1 MTTHTL
7 KKHVLLAL
15 LILSPV
21 VAYSATGKV
30 QFATGNV
37 VAINAVGESRDMMK
51 GATLEVGDTIKTNG
65 GRAQLRFTDGG
76 YISLQPNTDFKIEEY
91 AYQAQNSA
99 EQKSFFSLVKGGMRA
114 ITGLVGKNNKQ
125 NYRVNTAVATIGIR
139 GTEFQARLDD
149 TLLVKVGDG
158 AVFLQNEAGDLVLYQ
173 GQTGEVQGPQIQPTR
188 SSETLSINAA
198 GPQGGTSN
206 VAQEQSQ
213 SESSQNNIFIVSEQ
227 VNPIN
232 GAALAIGDNEQSV
245 ILEDYRGPFVG
256 ATHYYEGI
264 DSADN
269 LLFFGA
275 EAYEDERILTFDAVG
290 NFTGGTKSFNGTSFN
305 TTYSGGQT
313 LDKGKLG
320 DSLSWFR
327 LNGGQLL
334 TTSDCACTSTPEIS
348 QEPISN
354 EHIIYGTYA
363 SSDVIGN
370 YVSMNMVGTYNLA
383 GGTLPSNSEGVLG
396 ELNMGSNIIVNFGA
410 RSAWLNLDLSLGQ
423 HDYLVTAASDLGTA
437 NGAKLSFENGTV
449 VSATEGCPMGCSF
462 NGTGFIAGESA
473 EKIGV
478 AYAINGAFGG
488 DIAGVAAFE
497 KVSLVPNSGTGP

>member
-7 KKHVLLAL
+7 KKQVLLAL

-173 GQTGEVQGPQIQPTR
+173 GQTGEVQGAQMQPVR
-188 SSETLSINAA
+188 STETLSINAA

-206 VAQEQSQ
+206 IAQEQAQ
-213 SESSQNNIFIVSEQ
+213 NESSQNNVFIVSEL

-232 GAALAIGDNEQSV
+232 GAALAIGGESSV
-245 ILEDYRGPFVG
+245 ILEGHRGLFVG
-256 ATHYYEGI
+256 VAHNYEGLGN
-264 DSADN
+264 DSN
-269 LLFFGA
+269 PIFFGA
-275 EAYEDERILTFDAVG
+275 DAYEDERILTFDALG
-290 NFTGGTKSFNGTSFN
+290 NFTGASGSSDGVATN

-313 LDKGKLG
+313 LDRAKLG

-327 LNGGQLL
+327 LNGGQLS
-334 TTSDCACTSTPEIS
+334 TT
-348 QEPISN
+348 QEFDGGSSETFQELISN
-354 EHIIYGTYA
+354 EHIIYGRYA
-363 SSDVIGN
+363 SDTVIAGVGM
-370 YVSMNMVGTYNLA
+370 YVGTYSMVA
-383 GGTLPSNSEGVLG
+383 GTSPSNSEGMLG
-396 ELNMGSNIIVNFGA
+396 TLNSGSVVVNFGTT
-410 RSAWLNLDLSLGQ
+410 SATLNLNLSIAN
-423 HDYLVTAASDLGTA
+423 YNYVVTSTSNIDA
-437 NGAKLSFENGTV
+437 AKLIFNEGNVFATQLEDPDPAENL
-449 VSATEGCPMGCSF
+449 CSNCAF
-462 NGTGFIAGESA
+462 SGKGFIAGGVNGESID
-473 EKIGV
+473 KIGL
-478 AYAINGAFGG
+478 AYAINGAIGG
-488 DIAGVAAFE
+488 DIAGVAAFN
-497 KVSLVPNSGTGP
+497 KVSLDPN

>member
-173 GQTGEVQGPQIQPTR
+173 GQTGEVQGAQMQPVR
-188 SSETLSINAA
+188 STETLSINAA

-206 VAQEQSQ
+206 ISQEQAQ
-213 SESSQNNIFIVSEQ
+213 NESSQNNAFSVSEQ
-227 VNPIN
+227 VNPN
-232 GAALAIGDNEQSV
+232 TGGAQALANAPIAATPPV
-245 ILEDYRGPFVG
+245 ILTNYSGPFVG
-256 ATHYYEGI
+256 ASHFYEGNTGE
-264 DSADN
+264 N
-269 LLFFGA
+269 LIFYGA
-275 EAYEDERILTFDAVG
+275 EAYEDNSALAFDSAG
-290 NFTGGTKSFNGTSFN
+290 NFVNATNQDGIVKS
-305 TTYSGGQT
+305 YSGGAT

-320 DSLSWFR
+320 EDLSWFR
-327 LNGGQLL
+327 LNGGALNSVFNGD
-334 TTSDCACTSTPEIS
+334 TFS
-348 QEPISN
+348 EPISN
-354 EHIIYGTYA
+354 EHIIYGTY
-363 SSDVIGN
+363 STDSVITS
-370 YVSMNMVGTYNLA
+370 YVSSNLVGTYNLV
-383 GGTLPSNSEGVLG
+383 GGTLPSNSAGVLG
-396 ELNMGSNIIVNFGA
+396 TLNSGEIIVNFGA
-410 RSAWLNLDLSLGQ
+410 LFAQLNMNLSLDS
-423 HDYLVTAASDLGTA
+423 HVYDLNATTNLSSTNA
-437 NGAKLSFENGTV
+437 AKLIFSDGTV
-449 VSATEGCPMGCSF
+449 TTATGCPNGCSF
-462 NGTGFIAGESA
+462 NASGFIGGTSA
-473 EKIGV
+473 NAIGL
-478 AYAINGAFGG
+478 AYAVNGPLGG

-497 KVSLVPNSGTGP
+497 KISLDPISTGP